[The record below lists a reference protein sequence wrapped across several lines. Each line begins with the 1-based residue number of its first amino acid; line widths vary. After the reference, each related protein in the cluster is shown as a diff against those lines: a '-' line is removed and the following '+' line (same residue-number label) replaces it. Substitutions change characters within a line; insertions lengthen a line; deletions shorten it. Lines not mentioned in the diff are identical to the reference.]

1 MPSWGLL
8 QHIETKSQTT
18 CFYLVEIFFKK
29 QKGQFHIKSSRA
41 WHPYLSEFLHFRTIC
56 RYHWYIKTLKISAA
70 NSLWF
75 LRYRYLKIWAKY
87 LIRTKICHFEF
98 TLSLITS
105 GLKDLSSWNL
115 VHVSFFG
122 MRSPKFT
129 LRIHKKPVFSH
140 FTFLSFRY
148 AWPEVGLERYV
159 TLHLF
164 KINLFPSESKDINQ
178 TFCQNWGWVL
188 F

>member
-1 MPSWGLL
+1 MLFIFHHHSYLCQYSG
-8 QHIETKSQTT
+8 SQ
-18 CFYLVEIFFKK
+18 VMGE
-29 QKGQFHIKSSRA
+29 QFHIKSSRT
-41 WHPYLSEFLHFRTIC
+41 WHLYLSEFLHFCTIC
-56 RYHWYIKTLKISAA
+56 RYHWNMKIQLITPSGSWDIAICE
-70 NSLWF
+70 
-75 LRYRYLKIWAKY
+75 IWAKY
-87 LIRTKICHFEF
+87 LIGTKICHFEF

-129 LRIHKKPVFSH
+129 LRIHKKPVFSY
-140 FTFLSFRY
+140 FTFLSSRY

-178 TFCQNWGWVL
+178 TFCQNWGWIL